1 MSKKL
6 KEVRMS
12 KGLSQSKLA
21 DLAGIN
27 VRTLQHYEQGSKNF
41 DHARLD
47 TIFSVCNALECKLS
61 DIITDGNYIDI
72 IEKYENRSK

>member
-1 MSKKL
+1 MNNKL
-6 KEVRMS
+6 KEARMN

-21 DLAGIN
+21 EITGIN
-27 VRTLQHYEQGSKNF
+27 VRTLQYYEQGSKNF

-61 DIITDGNYIDI
+61 EIITDENYIEI
-72 IEKYENRSK
+72 IGKYEDRI